1 MDWIF
6 PHIIAK
12 APPAMTAKN
21 VKYRRGSR
29 MFMGFYVWVSVF
41 VGS

>member
-6 PHIIAK
+6 DHIIAK

-29 MFMGFYVWVSVF
+29 RFIEDLEHIKKGPL
-41 VGS
+41 